1 MINHLRIIIL
11 SQILLIIGGKFNYD
25 MSIYEKKLYY
35 NILHISNLITITIF
49 LPYIVSLFKL
59 KEKKLTINILIL
71 IFLIFLF
78 YIKKENILY
87 TLSVYTYIL
96 IYITYLIFKIKWI
109 DENDLKNEI
118 PFLYFFK
125 INSIKE
131 LIVIFSSLILINYF
145 LI

>member
-35 NILHISNLITITIF
+35 NILHISNLVTITIF

>member
-49 LPYIVSLFKL
+49 LPYIVNLFKL

-71 IFLIFLF
+71 ILLIFLF